1 MNQLSQQSIKFKALL
16 SEIDEE
22 VTSLKQQIKNL
33 KKENANLVHTLEE
46 LRGKQTDIFSA
57 ITESDRL
64 AMRQEVKG
72 LITKIDNYIRHEIN

>member
-16 SEIDEE
+16 SQIDEE

-33 KKENANLVHTLEE
+33 RKENANLVHTLEE

-72 LITKIDNYIRHEIN
+72 LITKIDNYISKQA